1 MKRRLRLALVLLM
14 NRRFRLALLLL
25 LSATVATSA
34 FARQTTSE
42 LRRDSAEAA
51 GRGGEPVLLA
61 QRPAAVAT
69 LAPLPTATP
78 ESVGFIPGALDKMDA
93 GMQDLIDKKHLA
105 GIVTLVARRGK
116 VVQHKAYGMQS
127 LETGTPMKTDTI
139 GRIYSMTKPVTGVAM
154 MMLYD
159 EGKWQPSDP
168 IAKHIPQFANLTVY
182 AGEKD
187 GQPILEAPAHPPTM
201 GELMS
206 HTAGFTYG
214 AFGNTPVDVMYRK
227 NNPLEAPSL
236 QVMIDRLSTMPLLYQ
251 PGTRWVYSVSV
262 DIQGYLVEKLSGKT
276 FPEFLRTRL
285 FEPLSMIDTGFSVP
299 AEKLSRAAT
308 IYSYDKAKAGL
319 VGEPSDPA
327 ISKMPGLPSGGGGLY
342 GTAADYFRFA
352 QMLLNGGEYGGKR
365 YLEESHGRHDAH
377 QRAERTGAQL
387 ELRHRPGA
395 LLAGAGIRIRLCGR
409 ARSGCGETAGRQGQL
424 LVVGHWRHVVLDR
437 SDQRCDLRRHHP
449 APWRCA
455 RRREPR
461 RRLAASDRRGA
472 AEAVRANCRANCR
485 GGLQSARSPKD
496 PREVPSE
503 NLTLDIGAD
512 TKPGQR

>member
-1 MKRRLRLALVLLM
+1 MKRRLRLAIVMLM
-14 NRRFRLALLLL
+14 NRRIRLGLLLL
-25 LSATVATSA
+25 LSATVATPA
-34 FARQTTSE
+34 
-42 LRRDSAEAA
+42 
-51 GRGGEPVLLA
+51 LLA
-61 QRPAAVAT
+61 QRPAAIAT
-69 LAPLPTATP
+69 LAPLPAATP
-78 ESVGFIPGALDKMDA
+78 ESVGFMPGALDKMDA

-105 GIVTLVARRGK
+105 GIVTLVARHGK

-139 GRIYSMTKPVTGVAM
+139 GRIYSMTKPVSGVAM

-159 EGKWQPSDP
+159 EGKWKPSDP
-168 IAKHIPQFANLTVY
+168 IAKHIPQFANLKVY

-214 AFGNTPVDVMYRK
+214 LFGNTPVDTIYRS

-236 QVMIDRLSTMPLLYQ
+236 QAMIDRLSTMPLLYQ

-285 FEPLSMIDTGFSVP
+285 FEPLGMIDTGFSVP
-299 AEKLSRAAT
+299 AEKLSRVST
-308 IYSYDKAKAGL
+308 IYSYDKAKAAL
-319 VGEPSDPA
+319 VSEPIDPA

-365 YLEESHGRHDAH
+365 YLKKATVDMMHTNVLSEQALNSNSGIGQARFSP
-377 QRAERTGAQL
+377 AQ
-387 ELRHRPGA
+387 GFGYDFA
-395 LLAGAGIRIRLCGR
+395 
-409 ARSGCGETAGRQGQL
+409 
-424 LVVGHWRHVVLDR
+424 VVLDPDAAKR
-437 SDQRCDLRRHHP
+437 QVGKGSYWWWGIAGTWFWIDP
-449 APWRCA
+449 ANDVVA
-455 RRREPR
+455 VGIIQ
-461 RRLAASDRRGA
+461 RRGGVPGA
-472 AEAVRANCRANCR
+472 ANHEDVSRRVIAEALPA
-485 GGLQSARSPKD
+485 QK
-496 PREVPSE
+496 
-503 NLTLDIGAD
+503 
-512 TKPGQR
+512 